1 MDVMDIFVSQLLRHL
16 PLLSLLPV
24 FLAGLVAGVRIHAR
38 RSAAQRRSLVS
49 LFSGLQ
55 TFNQNLDQC
64 NDVKKIAEDALAG
77 TLSAFGAK
85 HGFILLEGEAGAG
98 LSQFSAYGLS
108 APALEELSREAM
120 RAYLAFASNRWGNLL
135 AVADLGAEGLEGG
148 SFGPQFR
155 EFVAILK
162 KEGWKSLLIL
172 GLATE
177 RGIHGTLVAGRR
189 MRQIPNPEERHLAV
203 VIGNQMNAALDNWS
217 LVRERERHNK
227 YLQTLDLAGRAMRE
241 VVDFHGQVAA
251 LRQNMKDLLPGC
263 DFALAMQNSPT
274 GPLEIVVPFEHC
286 GDRGPAAGRE
296 ASRLEKVVAE
306 TRAPLLIR
314 ENWQWARYPSSLA
327 AGTPPVRTWCGVP
340 ITFSDGSKGVLSVA
354 NFERERAITVQ
365 QLDMICVLANE
376 AAGAFENARAFQREQ
391 RRASH
396 LVLLNEIGRRATSVL
411 NTEELPPNICN
422 QVCQAFGLDW
432 ARLEVWDR
440 KSDDL
445 VVQAEA
451 GSGKEFIGRRTPL
464 GRGLSGTEAVRGEPV
479 VANRVPS
486 EEEPDHSLLAPGASS
501 GVSLPLAYQGEL
513 LGVLTL
519 ESRREQAFSSQDV
532 LTLKTL
538 ADQLAIALHNARAYQ
553 NAVEEAI
560 TDGLTGLKTHR
571 YFMEALERELGR
583 SQRSDD
589 PFAVIMMDLDYFKL
603 VNDQHGHLE
612 GDRVLRLVAKLLKDQ
627 LRQSSVLARY
637 GGDEFSM
644 LLPETTEEQAQYAAE
659 RLRQSIEKDPS
670 LATNHV
676 TASFGIAVYPQHG
689 ATHQEIL
696 QVADMGM
703 YVAKHEKGNR
713 VRTAMPVPRY
723 AQVEAYLDVEFNRKF
738 STGPE
743 AFTEILRHLEK
754 AVDADGEV
762 RVVDAVTSLARAI
775 DLSDHYTRDHG
786 QAVSRVGAQIARQMG
801 LPDEEVA
808 EVRRAGILH
817 DIGKIGIPHTILYKP
832 GPLTAEEF
840 AVMQGH
846 SVNGQRILEPL
857 KVGVIQRIG
866 LMVRHHHE
874 KFDGHGYPDRL
885 KGDEIP
891 LGARIL
897 TLADSFDTMVSDR
910 GYRKARTLED
920 AILEMLRCR
929 DTHFDSELVQ
939 AFLKSLETYG
949 DPRGNTVWDREEN
962 VALEEI
968 AQWVSEA
975 NLSGQHR

>member
-1 MDVMDIFVSQLLRHL
+1 
-16 PLLSLLPV
+16 
-24 FLAGLVAGVRIHAR
+24 
-38 RSAAQRRSLVS
+38 
-49 LFSGLQ
+49 
-55 TFNQNLDQC
+55 
-64 NDVKKIAEDALAG
+64 
-77 TLSAFGAK
+77 
-85 HGFILLEGEAGAG
+85 
-98 LSQFSAYGLS
+98 
-108 APALEELSREAM
+108 
-120 RAYLAFASNRWGNLL
+120 
-135 AVADLGAEGLEGG
+135 
-148 SFGPQFR
+148 
-155 EFVAILK
+155 
-162 KEGWKSLLIL
+162 
-172 GLATE
+172 
-177 RGIHGTLVAGRR
+177 
-189 MRQIPNPEERHLAV
+189 
-203 VIGNQMNAALDNWS
+203 
-217 LVRERERHNK
+217 
-227 YLQTLDLAGRAMRE
+227 
-241 VVDFHGQVAA
+241 
-251 LRQNMKDLLPGC
+251 
-263 DFALAMQNSPT
+263 
-274 GPLEIVVPFEHC
+274 
-286 GDRGPAAGRE
+286 
-296 ASRLEKVVAE
+296 
-306 TRAPLLIR
+306 
-314 ENWQWARYPSSLA
+314 
-327 AGTPPVRTWCGVP
+327 
-340 ITFSDGSKGVLSVA
+340 
-354 NFERERAITVQ
+354 
-365 QLDMICVLANE
+365 
-376 AAGAFENARAFQREQ
+376 
-391 RRASH
+391 
-396 LVLLNEIGRRATSVL
+396 
-411 NTEELPPNICN
+411 
-422 QVCQAFGLDW
+422 
-432 ARLEVWDR
+432 
-440 KSDDL
+440 
-445 VVQAEA
+445 
-451 GSGKEFIGRRTPL
+451 
-464 GRGLSGTEAVRGEPV
+464 
-479 VANRVPS
+479 
-486 EEEPDHSLLAPGASS
+486 
-501 GVSLPLAYQGEL
+501 
-513 LGVLTL
+513 
-519 ESRREQAFSSQDV
+519 
-532 LTLKTL
+532 
-538 ADQLAIALHNARAYQ
+538 
-553 NAVEEAI
+553 
-560 TDGLTGLKTHR
+560 
-571 YFMEALERELGR
+571 
-583 SQRSDD
+583 
-589 PFAVIMMDLDYFKL
+589 
-603 VNDQHGHLE
+603 
-612 GDRVLRLVAKLLKDQ
+612 
-627 LRQSSVLARY
+627 
-637 GGDEFSM
+637 
-644 LLPETTEEQAQYAAE
+644 
-659 RLRQSIEKDPS
+659 
-670 LATNHV
+670 
-676 TASFGIAVYPQHG
+676 
-689 ATHQEIL
+689 
-696 QVADMGM
+696 M